1 MDKHPP
7 ENPPVYPSWCLNCIK
22 AVVPGP
28 GAQHPDRTLDSYV
41 CQPFSITPFISLELQ
56 YMLPF
61 NLEMSWVDVYMHMS
75 TCAL

>member
-41 CQPFSITPFISLELQ
+41 CQPFSITPFISLEL
-56 YMLPF
+56 
-61 NLEMSWVDVYMHMS
+61 
-75 TCAL
+75 